1 MCAYDGHECIEREL
15 PPIAGQQPIEKLRL
29 DADSFRCDS
38 SIATVV
44 VLDERPDSGGN
55 LSA

>member
-1 MCAYDGHECIEREL
+1 VCTYDGDERIEREL
-15 PPIAGQQPIEKLRL
+15 PPISGQQPIEKLRL
-29 DADSFRCDS
+29 DAESFRCDS
-38 SIATVV
+38 TIAAVV